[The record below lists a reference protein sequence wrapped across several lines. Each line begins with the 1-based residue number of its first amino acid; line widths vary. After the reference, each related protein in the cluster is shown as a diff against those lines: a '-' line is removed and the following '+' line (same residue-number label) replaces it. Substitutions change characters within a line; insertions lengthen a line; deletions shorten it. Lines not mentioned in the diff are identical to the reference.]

1 MGISYQKKRQTP
13 KRNVVSSSLA
23 GGATSNAEIP
33 IFEGFLRCLFLFLLC
48 RFSLNPQR
56 YASRSTRI
64 WQCATERIKG
74 RGDITPHLIRGLDI

>member
-1 MGISYQKKRQTP
+1 MVRRTP

-23 GGATSNAEIP
+23 GGATNNAESP

-56 YASRSTRI
+56 CASRSTRI
-64 WQCATERIKG
+64 WQCATERTKG
-74 RGDITPHLIRGLDI
+74 RGDITPHLTCGLDI